1 MRNDERVRS
10 IGTAG
15 THPIGSPI
23 WNTRIYVLGSG
34 LGPVPVGVVG
44 ELYIGG
50 LGVAR
55 GYLGRFGLTAERFV
69 ADPYGGPG
77 SRMYRTGDLGRWRPD
92 GVLEF
97 VGRADAQLKLRG
109 YRIEPGEIEAALCAV
124 AGVSQA
130 AVVAREDGAG
140 QRRLVGYVV
149 GAAGCAL
156 EVGALRSAVAGRLP
170 DHMVPSSIVVLD
182 RLPLTPNGKLD
193 RRALPAPELSGAGL
207 RRLPRTPQE
216 AILCGLFA
224 EVLGVAGVGIDDN
237 FFELGGDSI
246 MSIQLVSRARQAGL
260 LITARGVFQHQ
271 TVAALAGVTSL
282 SGETAAGLPDLAI
295 GGFPATP
302 IMHWLMRR
310 GGPIEQFH
318 QAVLLQVPGA
328 VREEQLA
335 AALQAVFDHH
345 DALRL
350 RVTRGLGEADA
361 AFEIMACGMVAAAA
375 CLRRVDIRDLDAE
388 ARHQRIV
395 QEAAAA
401 AGRLS
406 PASGV
411 MVQAVWFDAGP
422 DESGR
427 LLLTIHHLSIDGV
440 SWRILVPDLASAWQ
454 AIANGQEPALPPR
467 GTSFRRFAQRLA
479 MHAQD
484 PQLAGELEFWNG
496 MQSAPALSLTDG
508 VLNPERDVVGTAGHL
523 TLTLPSALT
532 GALLTRVPAAFHG
545 GINDVLLTGL
555 ALAVAAWCRRQGR
568 GLSDERDAG
577 PAVLLDLEGHGREE
591 LFPELDLS
599 CTVGW
604 YTSLFPVRLDLGGVD
619 LEAALDGGE
628 ALGRALKRIKE
639 QLRTL
644 PHKGVGYG
652 LLRYLNPETAARF
665 ADHASPQLGFNYLG
679 RVSSAAAGEWR
690 FAEEAV
696 RLGGD
701 DPAMPLSHCVEVNA
715 HTSEA
720 ADGATLVATWSFA
733 PALIAEDAVRD
744 LAQNWFAVLEALV
757 RHVAQPG
764 AGGRT
769 PSDLPLVAL
778 SQAEIERLEELYP
791 RLEDVLPLSPLQEG
805 LLFHALYDAHAPDV
819 YTVQLELDL
828 EGALDVAVL
837 EAAAH
842 ALMARHASLRAGFR
856 HEEVRRPVQI
866 IVPQAAA
873 PWRLLDLSSLDEA
886 TRASEA
892 NRIVAED
899 RAARFDL
906 AAAPLLRFAL
916 LRLGA
921 RQHRLVLTNHHLLM
935 DGWSAPVLVR
945 ELLALYA
952 SRGDAA
958 ALPRLTPY
966 RDYLAY
972 LVAQDRAA
980 ATAAWREA
988 LAGLEEATRL
998 APQDRVRVPRVPEQI
1013 ILELSETQ
1021 TEALSHEA
1029 RRQGVTLNTMLQA
1042 AWAILL
1048 GRMSG
1053 RDDVV
1058 FGVTVA
1064 GRPPELA
1071 GIESMVGLFIN
1082 TLPLRVEL
1090 PPGQPLCGLLKDLQD
1105 SQSRL
1110 IAHQHLGLAEIQ
1122 SLVGLGELF
1131 DTLIVFENY
1140 PVERAS
1146 VAAEAGGLRLAK
1158 VSGRDATHYP
1168 LALIVM
1174 PGERLQ
1180 LRLDYQADLFD
1191 RSSVAALAER
1201 LTRLLAAAVAAPDG
1215 SIGSLEMLAAAE
1227 RRVLLEDWNATA
1239 RAVPA
1244 ATLPELFAAQ
1254 AGATPDAVAVVFEDR
1269 ALSYAAL
1276 DAHANRLAHQLRGL
1290 GVGPE
1295 SVVGLLVDRSLE
1307 MVIGLLGILKAGGA
1321 YLPLDPAYPVERLA
1335 FMLEDASCGVLVS
1348 QQGVLDR
1355 LPGLWRGGA
1364 GGGSDGGRHDG
1375 GRHLVRLDADWG
1387 AIALQPAQPPALT
1400 LEPAH
1405 PAYVIYTSGST
1416 GTPKGVVVE
1425 HGALTNFLLSMRERF
1440 GLSASDRLL
1449 AVTTIG
1455 FDIAALELYLPLLCG
1470 AAVVVTATETVRDA
1484 AALAGLVEAS
1494 GATVLQATPTL
1505 WQALASELQAA
1516 AGVTGAGGAAALAG
1530 LRLLVGGEA
1539 LGGGLA
1545 RTLCELG
1552 GAVANLYGPTETTI
1566 WSAAMALPAAGAAD
1580 AAADLVG
1587 AEGAA
1592 DALQAAPPIGSPIW
1606 NTRIYVLGSGLGPV
1620 PVGVVGELYIGGL
1633 GVARGYL
1640 GRFGLTAERFV
1651 ADPYGGPGSRMYRT
1665 GDLGRWRP
1673 DGVLEF
1679 VGRADAQLKLR
1690 GYRIEPGEIEAAL
1703 CAVAGVSQAAVVARE
1718 DGAGQRR
1725 LVGYVV
1731 GAAGCALEVGAL
1743 RSAVAGRLPD
1753 HMVPSSIVVLDR
1765 LPLTPNGKLDR
1776 RALPAPELSGA
1787 GLRRLPRT
1795 PQEAI
1800 LCGLFA
1806 EVLGVAGVG
1815 IDDNFFELGGHS
1827 LLATRLLSRVR
1838 SSLDVEL
1845 SIRSLFEAPS
1855 VAGVARLLAG
1865 ASAARAR
1872 LRAQDRPAEIP
1883 LSYAQRRLWFLERL
1897 EGSSS
1902 TYTIPLAVRLE
1913 GELDVAALAG
1923 ALNDLVERHES
1934 LRTVFPDR
1942 VGVPRQEILAPSA
1955 AAVRLEVLAVS
1966 EAELSAALSGAVRR
1980 GFELAVEPPLRVQLY
1995 ALGDGAHVVLVLLH
2009 HIAGDGWSL
2018 APLWR
2023 DVAGFYAAR
2032 RRGGAAALPALPV
2045 QYADYTL
2052 WQRGVLGDES
2062 DPDSALSRQLS
2073 YWTARLAGLP
2083 EQLDLPTDRVRPAV
2097 ASHRGDSIAVAVSAE
2112 LHGGLLELARG
2123 GQASLFM
2130 VLQAGLA
2137 ALLSRL
2143 GAGDDIAIGSP
2154 IAGRTDA
2161 ALDDLVGFF
2170 VNTLVLRTDT
2180 SGHPSFRAL
2189 LARVR
2194 TDNLAAYSH
2203 QDVPFERLVEVLN
2216 PARSLSRH
2224 PLFQVMLA
2232 FQNNAPVALELDGVS
2247 ARYEAVSTS
2256 SAKFDLALSLLE
2268 TRTADGAPGGLAGTL
2283 EYASDLFDRSSVA
2296 ALAERLT
2303 RLLAAAVAAP
2313 DGSIGSLE
2321 MLAAAE
2327 RRVLLEDWNATARA
2341 VPAATLPELFA
2352 AQAGATPDAVAVVFE
2367 DRALSYAALDAHAN
2381 RLAHQLRGLG
2391 VGPESVVGL
2400 LVDRSLEMVI
2410 GLLGILKA
2418 GGAYLPLD
2426 PAYPVERLA
2435 FMLEDASC
2443 GVLVSQQGVLD
2454 RLPGLWRGGAG
2465 GGSDGGRHDG
2475 GRHLVRLDADW
2486 GAIALQPAQP
2496 PALTLEPAHP
2506 AYVIYTSG
2514 STGTPKGVV
2523 VEHASLAN
2531 KMLALRTDFN
2541 VGPNLRS
2548 ALFIPTA
2555 FDASIEQTLLP
2566 LVGGGAVVVIGD
2578 EARESPL
2585 LFWNEISR
2593 HRVTFVSCVPS
2604 YLETIIFN
2612 APDAMS
2618 LDHLALGGE
2627 PFTVE
2632 FKNKIQRHLK
2642 VSQITNLY
2650 GPTEATIDAI
2660 CFAVTADQAGRQ
2672 IPIGRPMANYQVYV
2686 LGAELEPV
2694 PVGVVGELYI
2704 GGLGVARGYLG
2715 RFGLT
2720 AERFVADPYGG
2731 PGSRMYRTGDL
2742 GRWRPDGVLE
2752 FVGRADAQ
2760 LKLRGLRIEPG
2771 EIETVLVRQGS
2782 IAQAAVIVRDD
2793 VPGIARLVAYVVP
2806 VGRSIDVASLR
2817 AHISALLPDYMVPSS
2832 IVVLD
2837 RLPLTPNGKL
2847 DRRALPAPD
2856 MAPASRRRAP
2866 RTPQE
2871 EILCGLFAEILG
2883 LDRVGIDENFFELG
2897 GHSLLAIRL
2906 ISRVRA
2912 SLDVELSIRSLFEA
2926 PTVEA
2931 LAKRLVP
2938 GRPARS
2944 DFEVLLPIRPIGS
2957 RRPLFCI
2964 HDAGGFSWPYSKL
2977 IRHVPAEHP
2986 IYGLQA
2992 RNLTQ
2997 REMRPHT
3004 IEEMAT
3010 DYLNLIRKIQP
3021 VGPYNLLGWSFGGLV
3036 AHAIATRLQSADQ
3049 DVALLALLDSY
3060 PVESETS
3067 FSGFD
3072 QNNEILTAQVAIN
3085 PIRNLLDVLRREGL
3099 STLKEHHY
3107 EAIMD
3112 TFKNNTRLV
3121 RTFLPQRFHGD
3132 MLLFVAMDSEAK
3144 PPIEAW
3150 KPYVGREIKVHPIDC
3165 AHDNMMDP
3173 TPAMTIGGVLAKE
3186 LEQQEKKSTLQVR
3199 GGNRDQSI

>member
-1 MRNDERVRS
+1 M
-10 IGTAG
+10 
-15 THPIGSPI
+15 
-23 WNTRIYVLGSG
+23 LGSG

-1516 AGVTGAGGAAALAG
+1516 GVTGAGGAAALAG

-2632 FKNKIQRHLK
+2632 FKNKI
-2642 VSQITNLY
+2642 
-2650 GPTEATIDAI
+2650 
-2660 CFAVTADQAGRQ
+2660 
-2672 IPIGRPMANYQVYV
+2672 
-2686 LGAELEPV
+2686 
-2694 PVGVVGELYI
+2694 
-2704 GGLGVARGYLG
+2704 
-2715 RFGLT
+2715 
-2720 AERFVADPYGG
+2720 
-2731 PGSRMYRTGDL
+2731 
-2742 GRWRPDGVLE
+2742 
-2752 FVGRADAQ
+2752 
-2760 LKLRGLRIEPG
+2760 
-2771 EIETVLVRQGS
+2771 
-2782 IAQAAVIVRDD
+2782 
-2793 VPGIARLVAYVVP
+2793 
-2806 VGRSIDVASLR
+2806 
-2817 AHISALLPDYMVPSS
+2817 
-2832 IVVLD
+2832 
-2837 RLPLTPNGKL
+2837 
-2847 DRRALPAPD
+2847 
-2856 MAPASRRRAP
+2856 
-2866 RTPQE
+2866 
-2871 EILCGLFAEILG
+2871 
-2883 LDRVGIDENFFELG
+2883 
-2897 GHSLLAIRL
+2897 
-2906 ISRVRA
+2906 
-2912 SLDVELSIRSLFEA
+2912 
-2926 PTVEA
+2926 
-2931 LAKRLVP
+2931 
-2938 GRPARS
+2938 
-2944 DFEVLLPIRPIGS
+2944 
-2957 RRPLFCI
+2957 
-2964 HDAGGFSWPYSKL
+2964 
-2977 IRHVPAEHP
+2977 
-2986 IYGLQA
+2986 
-2992 RNLTQ
+2992 
-2997 REMRPHT
+2997 
-3004 IEEMAT
+3004 
-3010 DYLNLIRKIQP
+3010 
-3021 VGPYNLLGWSFGGLV
+3021 
-3036 AHAIATRLQSADQ
+3036 
-3049 DVALLALLDSY
+3049 
-3060 PVESETS
+3060 
-3067 FSGFD
+3067 
-3072 QNNEILTAQVAIN
+3072 
-3085 PIRNLLDVLRREGL
+3085 
-3099 STLKEHHY
+3099 
-3107 EAIMD
+3107 
-3112 TFKNNTRLV
+3112 
-3121 RTFLPQRFHGD
+3121 
-3132 MLLFVAMDSEAK
+3132 
-3144 PPIEAW
+3144 
-3150 KPYVGREIKVHPIDC
+3150 
-3165 AHDNMMDP
+3165 
-3173 TPAMTIGGVLAKE
+3173 
-3186 LEQQEKKSTLQVR
+3186 
-3199 GGNRDQSI
+3199 

>member
-1 MRNDERVRS
+1 
-10 IGTAG
+10 
-15 THPIGSPI
+15 
-23 WNTRIYVLGSG
+23 
-34 LGPVPVGVVG
+34 
-44 ELYIGG
+44 
-50 LGVAR
+50 
-55 GYLGRFGLTAERFV
+55 
-69 ADPYGGPG
+69 
-77 SRMYRTGDLGRWRPD
+77 
-92 GVLEF
+92 
-97 VGRADAQLKLRG
+97 
-109 YRIEPGEIEAALCAV
+109 
-124 AGVSQA
+124 
-130 AVVAREDGAG
+130 
-140 QRRLVGYVV
+140 
-149 GAAGCAL
+149 
-156 EVGALRSAVAGRLP
+156 
-170 DHMVPSSIVVLD
+170 
-182 RLPLTPNGKLD
+182 
-193 RRALPAPELSGAGL
+193 
-207 RRLPRTPQE
+207 
-216 AILCGLFA
+216 
-224 EVLGVAGVGIDDN
+224 
-237 FFELGGDSI
+237 
-246 MSIQLVSRARQAGL
+246 
-260 LITARGVFQHQ
+260 
-271 TVAALAGVTSL
+271 
-282 SGETAAGLPDLAI
+282 
-295 GGFPATP
+295 
-302 IMHWLMRR
+302 
-310 GGPIEQFH
+310 
-318 QAVLLQVPGA
+318 
-328 VREEQLA
+328 
-335 AALQAVFDHH
+335 
-345 DALRL
+345 
-350 RVTRGLGEADA
+350 
-361 AFEIMACGMVAAAA
+361 
-375 CLRRVDIRDLDAE
+375 
-388 ARHQRIV
+388 
-395 QEAAAA
+395 
-401 AGRLS
+401 
-406 PASGV
+406 
-411 MVQAVWFDAGP
+411 
-422 DESGR
+422 
-427 LLLTIHHLSIDGV
+427 
-440 SWRILVPDLASAWQ
+440 
-454 AIANGQEPALPPR
+454 
-467 GTSFRRFAQRLA
+467 
-479 MHAQD
+479 
-484 PQLAGELEFWNG
+484 
-496 MQSAPALSLTDG
+496 
-508 VLNPERDVVGTAGHL
+508 
-523 TLTLPSALT
+523 
-532 GALLTRVPAAFHG
+532 
-545 GINDVLLTGL
+545 
-555 ALAVAAWCRRQGR
+555 
-568 GLSDERDAG
+568 
-577 PAVLLDLEGHGREE
+577 
-591 LFPELDLS
+591 
-599 CTVGW
+599 
-604 YTSLFPVRLDLGGVD
+604 
-619 LEAALDGGE
+619 
-628 ALGRALKRIKE
+628 
-639 QLRTL
+639 
-644 PHKGVGYG
+644 
-652 LLRYLNPETAARF
+652 
-665 ADHASPQLGFNYLG
+665 
-679 RVSSAAAGEWR
+679 
-690 FAEEAV
+690 
-696 RLGGD
+696 
-701 DPAMPLSHCVEVNA
+701 
-715 HTSEA
+715 
-720 ADGATLVATWSFA
+720 
-733 PALIAEDAVRD
+733 
-744 LAQNWFAVLEALV
+744 
-757 RHVAQPG
+757 
-764 AGGRT
+764 
-769 PSDLPLVAL
+769 
-778 SQAEIERLEELYP
+778 
-791 RLEDVLPLSPLQEG
+791 
-805 LLFHALYDAHAPDV
+805 
-819 YTVQLELDL
+819 
-828 EGALDVAVL
+828 
-837 EAAAH
+837 
-842 ALMARHASLRAGFR
+842 
-856 HEEVRRPVQI
+856 
-866 IVPQAAA
+866 
-873 PWRLLDLSSLDEA
+873 
-886 TRASEA
+886 
-892 NRIVAED
+892 
-899 RAARFDL
+899 
-906 AAAPLLRFAL
+906 
-916 LRLGA
+916 
-921 RQHRLVLTNHHLLM
+921 
-935 DGWSAPVLVR
+935 
-945 ELLALYA
+945 
-952 SRGDAA
+952 
-958 ALPRLTPY
+958 
-966 RDYLAY
+966 
-972 LVAQDRAA
+972 
-980 ATAAWREA
+980 
-988 LAGLEEATRL
+988 
-998 APQDRVRVPRVPEQI
+998 
-1013 ILELSETQ
+1013 
-1021 TEALSHEA
+1021 
-1029 RRQGVTLNTMLQA
+1029 
-1042 AWAILL
+1042 
-1048 GRMSG
+1048 
-1053 RDDVV
+1053 
-1058 FGVTVA
+1058 
-1064 GRPPELA
+1064 
-1071 GIESMVGLFIN
+1071 
-1082 TLPLRVEL
+1082 
-1090 PPGQPLCGLLKDLQD
+1090 
-1105 SQSRL
+1105 
-1110 IAHQHLGLAEIQ
+1110 
-1122 SLVGLGELF
+1122 
-1131 DTLIVFENY
+1131 
-1140 PVERAS
+1140 
-1146 VAAEAGGLRLAK
+1146 
-1158 VSGRDATHYP
+1158 
-1168 LALIVM
+1168 
-1174 PGERLQ
+1174 
-1180 LRLDYQADLFD
+1180 
-1191 RSSVAALAER
+1191 
-1201 LTRLLAAAVAAPDG
+1201 
-1215 SIGSLEMLAAAE
+1215 MLAAAE

-1505 WQALASELQAA
+1505 WQALASELQA

-2523 VEHASLAN
+2523 VEHGALTNFLLSMRERFGLSASDRLLAVTTIGFDIAALELYLPLLCGAAVVVTATETVRDAAA
-2531 KMLALRTDFN
+2531 LAGLVEASGATVLQATPTLWQALASELQAAGVTGAGGAAALAGLR
-2541 VGPNLRS
+2541 L
-2548 ALFIPTA
+2548 
-2555 FDASIEQTLLP
+2555 
-2566 LVGGGAVVVIGD
+2566 LVGG
-2578 EARESPL
+2578 E
-2585 LFWNEISR
+2585 
-2593 HRVTFVSCVPS
+2593 
-2604 YLETIIFN
+2604 
-2612 APDAMS
+2612 
-2618 LDHLALGGE
+2618 ALGGGLARTLCE
-2627 PFTVE
+2627 LGGAVA
-2632 FKNKIQRHLK
+2632 
-2642 VSQITNLY
+2642 NLY
-2650 GPTEATIDAI
+2650 GPTETTIWSAAMALPAAGAADA
-2660 CFAVTADQAGRQ
+2660 AADLVGAEGAADALQAAP
-2672 IPIGRPMANYQVYV
+2672 PIGSPIWNTRIYV
-2686 LGAELEPV
+2686 LGSGLGPV

-2760 LKLRGLRIEPG
+2760 LKLRGYRIEPG
-2771 EIETVLVRQGS
+2771 EIEAALCAVAGVS
-2782 IAQAAVIVRDD
+2782 QAAVVARED
-2793 VPGIARLVAYVVP
+2793 GAGQRRLVGYVVGAAGCALE
-2806 VGRSIDVASLR
+2806 VGALRSAVAGR
-2817 AHISALLPDYMVPSS
+2817 LPDHMVPSS

-2847 DRRALPAPD
+2847 DRRALPAPELSG
-2856 MAPASRRRAP
+2856 AGLRRLP

-2871 EILCGLFAEILG
+2871 AILCGLFAEVLG
-2883 LDRVGIDENFFELG
+2883 VAGVGIDDNFFELG
-2897 GHSLLAIRL
+2897 GHSLLATRL
-2906 ISRVRA
+2906 LSRVRS

-2926 PTVEA
+2926 PSVAGVARLLAGASAARARLRAQDRPAEIPLSYAQRRLWFLERLEGSSSTYTIPLAVRLEGELDVAA
-2931 LAKRLVP
+2931 LAGALNDLVERHESLRTVFPDRVGVPRQEILAPSAAAVRLEVLAVSEAELSAALSGAVRRGFELAVEPPLRVQLYALGDGAHVVLVLLHHIAGDGWSLAPLWRDVAGFYAARRRGGAAALPALPVQYADYTLWQRGVLGDESDPDSALSRQLSYWTARLAGLPEQLDLPTDRVRPAVASHRGDSIAVAVSAELHGGLLELARGGQASLFMVLQAGLAALLSRLGAGDDIAIGSPIAGRTDAALDDLVGFFVNTLVLRTDTSGHPSFRALLARVRTDNLAAYSHQDVPFERLVEVLN
-2938 GRPARS
+2938 PARS
-2944 DFEVLLPIRPIGS
+2944 LSRHPLFQVMLAFQNNAPVALELDGVSARYEAVSTSSAKFDLALSLLETRTADGAPGGLAGTLEYASDLFDRSSVAALAERLTRLLAAAVAAPDGSIGSLEMLAAAERRVLLEDWNATARAVPAATLPELFAAQAGATPDAVAVVFEDRALSYAALDAHANRLAHQLRGLGVGPESVVGLLVDRSLEMVIG
-2957 RRPLFCI
+2957 LLGI
-2964 HDAGGFSWPYSKL
+2964 LKAGGAYLPL
-2977 IRHVPAEHP
+2977 DPA
-2986 IYGLQA
+2986 
-2992 RNLTQ
+2992 
-2997 REMRPHT
+2997 
-3004 IEEMAT
+3004 
-3010 DYLNLIRKIQP
+3010 
-3021 VGPYNLLGWSFGGLV
+3021 
-3036 AHAIATRLQSADQ
+3036 
-3049 DVALLALLDSY
+3049 Y
-3060 PVESETS
+3060 PVERLAFMLEDASCGVLVSQQGVLDRLPGLWRGGAGGGSDGGRHDGGRHLVRLDADWGAIALQPAQPPALTLEPAHPAYVIYTS
-3067 FSGFD
+3067 GSTGTPKGVVVEHGEIVASNAARSLFYAEVSAPRFLLLSSVGFD
-3072 QNNEILTAQVAIN
+3072 SSIAGIFWNFLNGGTL
-3085 PIRNLLDVLRREGL
+3085 VL
-3099 STLKEHHY
+3099 S
-3107 EAIMD
+3107 
-3112 TFKNNTRLV
+3112 
-3121 RTFLPQRFHGD
+3121 
-3132 MLLFVAMDSEAK
+3132 
-3144 PPIEAW
+3144 
-3150 KPYVGREIKVHPIDC
+3150 
-3165 AHDNMMDP
+3165 
-3173 TPAMTIGGVLAKE
+3173 KE
-3186 LEQQEKKSTLQVR
+3186 LSPEQF
-3199 GGNRDQSI
+3199 GC

>member
-1 MRNDERVRS
+1 MSEALSRA
-10 IGTAG
+10 GTA
-15 THPIGSPI
+15 PIGSPI

-302 IMHWLMRR
+302 IMHWLMQR

-856 HEEVRRPVQI
+856 HEELRRPVQI

-1505 WQALASELQAA
+1505 WQALASELQA

-2541 VGPNLRS
+2541 VGPNFRS

>member
-1 MRNDERVRS
+1 M
-10 IGTAG
+10 
-15 THPIGSPI
+15 
-23 WNTRIYVLGSG
+23 LGSG

-1505 WQALASELQAA
+1505 WQALASELQA